1 LEATFQKTHYPDV
14 AVVDRLAQVLNLG
27 TERISIW
34 FQNRRARYKKDR
46 KLLADQNKQV
56 NSNKQNEWVNKQQ
69 QYNSNNNKLAPQQ
82 YPQYYNNEQNY
93 QQYQLRRN
101 HILQQNHQKHQN
113 IQNIKF
119 ALFLLL
125 FFIFIN

>member
-1 LEATFQKTHYPDV
+1 MEATFQKTHYPDV

-69 QYNSNNNKLAPQQ
+69 QYNSNNKLAPQQ
-82 YPQYYNNEQNY
+82 FPQYYNNEQNY
-93 QQYQLRRN
+93 QQYQLPSTN
-101 HILQQNHQKHQN
+101 N
-113 IQNIKF
+113 INNGIAPFGYNQSR
-119 ALFLLL
+119 
-125 FFIFIN
+125 

>member
-56 NSNKQNEWVNKQQ
+56 NSNKQNEWANKQQ

-93 QQYQLRRN
+93 QQYQLPSN
-101 HILQQNHQKHQN
+101 N
-113 IQNIKF
+113 INNGIAPIDYNQSR
-119 ALFLLL
+119 
-125 FFIFIN
+125 